1 MAEKSQFSPNWYRVA
16 DLRPRLRPHLAVHRR
31 QFRGDIWYVIEDPAS
46 NRFHRFSPA
55 AYALVAQM
63 DGRRSIRE
71 IWKATAVRLGRDL
84 PTQDEVIQLLGQLHH
99 ADALDAGAPP
109 DLVELAERAQKH
121 RTRALLQRV
130 QNPMAIRLPLFDPD
144 AFLSLTYPLVR
155 PLFSIF
161 GLVLWVAVTV
171 WAVVMAAQHWPQLTE
186 NLADRV
192 LAAENLVLVFLLYPV
207 IKALHE
213 LGHGYAVKRWGGEV
227 HEIGIMFLVF
237 MPVPYV
243 EASASAGFPSK
254 WQRAAV
260 AAAGV
265 MVEVTIAAAALAVW
279 LNVEPG
285 LVRSLA
291 FNAMLI
297 AGVSTIL
304 FNGNPLLRFDGYY
317 VLADLL
323 EIPNLGNRA
332 NKHLLHLIQRYAFG
346 LRSSTTPATASG
358 ERTWFVLYGLAALAY
373 RLFIMTVIVMFVA
386 SAFFVIGVLL
396 AIWALTLM
404 LIWPLI
410 KGVWFLFTDPRLDRV
425 RPRAVAV
432 TGTVLGLIGAAV
444 AAVPFP
450 HAVVAQGVVWVPERS
465 VVHAA
470 GTGAVAE
477 IVAAPN
483 SIVAAGA
490 LLLRLEDPLIET
502 ERRVAEARSAEY
514 RLRLHAIELVDRVEA
529 ARLRERLS
537 QVERELARL
546 KERHADLHVTSATN
560 GKFVLPQSED
570 LPGHLVRQ
578 GQPLG
583 YVLEAGNPVVRVLI
597 PDTEIDLVRQRSLGV
612 RVRLAERIGTVLEG
626 ELRGQTPAATRFL
639 PSAVLG
645 TQGGGPF
652 TINPLGQ
659 QLETLEPVFQ
669 VDIVLDAPGEQETI
683 GARAYVRFDLGN
695 EPAAPRLW
703 RMLRQL
709 FLRTFNV

>member
-1 MAEKSQFSPNWYRVA
+1 
-16 DLRPRLRPHLAVHRR
+16 
-31 QFRGDIWYVIEDPAS
+31 
-46 NRFHRFSPA
+46 
-55 AYALVAQM
+55 
-63 DGRRSIRE
+63 
-71 IWKATAVRLGRDL
+71 
-84 PTQDEVIQLLGQLHH
+84 
-99 ADALDAGAPP
+99 
-109 DLVELAERAQKH
+109 
-121 RTRALLQRV
+121 
-130 QNPMAIRLPLFDPD
+130 
-144 AFLSLTYPLVR
+144 
-155 PLFSIF
+155 
-161 GLVLWVAVTV
+161 
-171 WAVVMAAQHWPQLTE
+171 
-186 NLADRV
+186 
-192 LAAENLVLVFLLYPV
+192 
-207 IKALHE
+207 
-213 LGHGYAVKRWGGEV
+213 
-227 HEIGIMFLVF
+227 MFLVF

-297 AGVSTIL
+297 AGVSTLL

-346 LRSSTTPATASG
+346 LRSSTSPATAPG
-358 ERTWFVLYGLAALAY
+358 ERVWFVLYGLAALAY

-396 AIWALTLM
+396 AIWAFTLM
-404 LIWPLI
+404 LVWPLL

-425 RPRAVAV
+425 RPRAVTV
-432 TGTVLGLIGAAV
+432 TGSVLGLVGAAL
-444 AAVPFP
+444 ATLPFP

-477 IVAAPN
+477 IVAPPN
-483 SIVAAGA
+483 SLVAAGT
-490 LLLRLEDPLIET
+490 LLLRLEDPLIDA
-502 ERRVAEARSAEY
+502 ERRVSQARLAEF
-514 RLRLHAIELVDRVEA
+514 RLRLQAVELVDRVEA
-529 ARLRERLS
+529 ARLRERLA
-537 QVERELARL
+537 QIERELARL
-546 KERHADLHVTSATN
+546 DERQAGLNVTSATD
-560 GKFVLPQSED
+560 GTFVLPHSDD
-570 LPGHLVRQ
+570 LPGHFVRQ

-583 YVLEAGNPVVRVLI
+583 YVLEAGNPTIRVLI
-597 PDTEIDLVRQRSLGV
+597 PDTEIDLVRQRSRGV
-612 RVRLAERIGTVLEG
+612 RVRLAERLGTVLEA
-626 ELRGQTPAATRFL
+626 ELRGETPAATRLL

-645 TQGGGPF
+645 NQGGGPF
-652 TINPLGQ
+652 AINPLAQ
-659 QLETLEPVFQ
+659 RLETLEPVFQ
-669 VDIVLDAPGEQETI
+669 LDIVLAESVERDAI
-683 GARAYVRFDLGN
+683 GTRAYVRFDLGA

-703 RMLRQL
+703 RMMRQL